1 MSLIQPT
8 DIDNAEIEYFLDPQT
23 QLQGFQLPLLYKLS
37 SYDKVQVWYI
47 GFNGKEIVSRWAE
60 QEKFR
65 SGNFQESKNEVLLN
79 NSGKNIYEQALMQ
92 TQRKWKD
99 KQMKDGY
106 NVSLTD
112 GNILTLNAM
121 LAVQWTEKIKIR
133 QWPVY
138 VQPKLDGTR
147 ALANINTSSVG
158 TIIPDESVI
167 LLSRANKPYYFM
179 NHIRR
184 DLFSLFDIMNQIL
197 RLTSWFD
204 SYPGIKAK
212 LLTNKTILFRFDG
225 ELYTFDK
232 FNIIS
237 SITSRST
244 SRHPNE
250 EIIKYYI
257 FDIVFNIDLTYD
269 ERYYIL
275 RIAFTIYFKLFG
287 FKTNLIFVDTY
298 LANSVNDIQHANKIF
313 SSWGYEG
320 VIIRKVEG
328 EIIRGQILSE
338 DIRKTS
344 YYVDSRKQNLLKYK
358 SRYDDEGIIIDADE
372 GSGNQ
377 KGLIIWIVQLKNG
390 KTLRLQPSEEFETR
404 RKQLEEW
411 KATNGTSFRG
421 KKYRY
426 IYQEL
431 SPDGIPRFAVGDGF
445 VLDR

>member
-1 MSLIQPT
+1 MSINQPT

-23 QLQGFQLPLLYKLS
+23 KDQGFQLPLLYKLN
-37 SYDKVQVWYI
+37 SYDKIQVWSI
-47 GFNGKEIVSRWAE
+47 GFNGKEIVSRWGE
-60 QEKFR
+60 QEKFKN
-65 SGNFQESKNEVLLN
+65 GNFQESRNEVILN
-79 NSGKNIYEQALMQ
+79 NSGKNIIEQAIMQ

-106 NVSLTD
+106 TSSITN

-121 LAVQWTEKIKIR
+121 LAVQWTNKMKIR
-133 QWPVY
+133 EWPVY

-147 ALANINTSSVG
+147 ALANIDTNNNNIV
-158 TIIPDESVI
+158 

-179 NHIRR
+179 DHIRR
-184 DLFSLFDIMNQIL
+184 DLIPLFDIMSQIL
-197 RLTSWFD
+197 QKPEWFNE
-204 SYPGIKAK
+204 YPGIKNILIK
-212 LLTNKTILFRFDG
+212 HGKTILFRFDG

-237 SITSRST
+237 SITSKSVT
-244 SRHPNE
+244 KHPNE

-257 FDIVFNIDLTYD
+257 FDIVFSVDFTYD
-269 ERYYIL
+269 ERHYLL
-275 RIAFTIYFKLFG
+275 RIAFTIYFKLMG
-287 FKTNLIFVDTY
+287 PKTNLIFVDTY
-298 LANSVNDIQHANKIF
+298 IANNVEDIEYANKIF

-328 EIIRGQILSE
+328 EIIRKKILPE
-338 DIRKTS
+338 EIRKTS
-344 YYVDSRKQNLLKYK
+344 YYVDSRKQNLMKYK
-358 SRYDDEGIIIDADE
+358 NRFDDEGIIVDADE

-390 KTLRLQPSEEFETR
+390 KLLRLQPSEEFETR
-404 RKQLEEW
+404 RKQFEEW
-411 KATNGTSFRG
+411 KATKGEAFRG

-431 SPDGIPRFAVGDGF
+431 SPDGIPRFAIGDGF
-445 VLDR
+445 VMDR